1 MEPTEMRNKPFQ
13 VLLVEDDPGDARL
26 TSEALKKTGYQSQ
39 VTLAVDGEKALDCLF
54 QRGAYSNALLPDL
67 VLLDL
72 NLPRVNGHD
81 VLREIKNHS
90 FLKRIPVVILSSSSA
105 EEDIQRAYNAHA
117 NCYITKPV
125 GLTPYFSAIQT
136 IVDFWFKFARR
147 AGEN

>member
-1 MEPTEMRNKPFQ
+1 MALMGIQNRPFQ

-26 TSEALKKTGYQSQ
+26 TSEALKKTGYRNQ

-54 QRGAYSNALLPDL
+54 QRGAYSNTPLPDL

-81 VLREIKNHS
+81 VLREIKDDAR
-90 FLKRIPVVILSSSSA
+90 LKRIPVVILSSSNA

-117 NCYITKPV
+117 NCYVTKPI
-125 GLTPYFSAIQT
+125 GLAPYFSAIQG
-136 IVDFWFKFARR
+136 IGDFWFKFAKL